1 MAFDKA
7 LQQEEVESESETEE
21 TEKDDERDTD
31 SEGEE
36 EVSLSAIICEIRSK
50 LAIYL
55 LVFRTLPYWIRYGCV
70 FK

>member
-31 SEGEE
+31 SEAEE
-36 EVSLSAIICEIRSK
+36 EVSLSAIICQFLPIK
-50 LAIYL
+50 TGYL
-55 LVFRTLPYWIRYGCV
+55 LVFQTLP
-70 FK
+70 F